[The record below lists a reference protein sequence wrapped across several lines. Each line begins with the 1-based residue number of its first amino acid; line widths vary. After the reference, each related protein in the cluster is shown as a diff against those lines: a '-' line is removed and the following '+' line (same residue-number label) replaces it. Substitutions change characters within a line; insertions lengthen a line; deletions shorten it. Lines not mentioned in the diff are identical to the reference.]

1 MATAYLNK
9 TLGGSGNKDKWTFS
23 CWVKR
28 HNTGVIH
35 PLLHADDGSS
45 NYYTHISFHDT
56 DQLFFQNR
64 WNNGNDG
71 YKITTRMFRDTN
83 AWYHLQF
90 VWDSGNATAD
100 DRQII
105 YVNGERLTDFGGANV
120 AVTQNR
126 DTTIND
132 GYEHRIGRGDT
143 GMNGSQYAN
152 ITLTHVHF
160 ADGQAYAP
168 TVFGETDST
177 SGIWKPIT
185 NPSVTYGTNGFFL
198 KMENSGAMGTD
209 SSGNSNTFTVN
220 GTLTQNVD
228 SPTNNFATFNRNDR
242 HAGSTNNYGDY
253 ITKGNTRVDISSA
266 QKGCLRST
274 LGVSSGKWYWEAK
287 IISKSKGF
295 YGICNDEAFKT
306 SSASIQG
313 TTTASGVWFYENGP
327 YYYAFNHQNNNTSI
341 DSIANND
348 ILCFALDMDNHA
360 FYVRKNDSAWMNSG
374 NPASGASRTGSIPE
388 LFTNGR
394 DVLTNHDE
402 VFINHYVDS
411 STGSTSA
418 EYNFGS
424 GFFGTTAVA
433 SANADGNGIGAFEY
447 TVPTGY
453 YALCTKNIKEF
464 G

>member
-1 MATAYLNK
+1 MASAYLNK
-9 TLGGSGNKDKWTFS
+9 TLGGTGNKDKWTFS

-35 PLLHADDGSS
+35 PLLHADDNSS

-105 YVNGERLTDFGGANV
+105 YVNGERLTEFGGANV

-126 DTTIND
+126 NTTIND

-143 GMNGSQYAN
+143 GFNSSQYAD

-228 SPTNNFATFNRNDR
+228 TPSNNFCTLNPLDVGRWSQSNTFSNGNLTVTT
-242 HAGSTNNYGDY
+242 SDY
-253 ITKGNTRVDISSA
+253 IAANGSLA
-266 QKGCLRST
+266 
-274 LGVSSGKWYWEAK
+274 VSSGKWYWE
-287 IISKSKGF
+287 
-295 YGICNDEAFKT
+295 FKHIN
-306 SSASIQG
+306 SSASNVYAGGGVINFDGWNGQYAG
-313 TTTASGVWFYENGP
+313 GSGANTYIYATSGQKSNSASSSSFGATLSSGDIVGV
-327 YYYAFNHQNNNTSI
+327 
-341 DSIANND
+341 
-348 ILCFALDMDNHA
+348 ALDLDNG
-360 FYVRKNDSAWMNSG
+360 FLYFSKNGTWQNSG
-374 NPASGASRTGSIPE
+374 DPTSGSSGTGNAYSGLSGTFTAHLSDPYDGQDHDFSI
-388 LFTNGR
+388 
-394 DVLTNHDE
+394 
-402 VFINHYVDS
+402 
-411 STGSTSA
+411 
-418 EYNFGS
+418 NFGQ
-424 GFFGTTAVA
+424 GYFGTTQVA
-433 SANADGNGIGAFEY
+433 SAGTAPSEGGIFEY
-447 TVPTGY
+447 DCPSGY
-453 YALCTKNIKEF
+453 QALCTKGINSF
-464 G
+464 